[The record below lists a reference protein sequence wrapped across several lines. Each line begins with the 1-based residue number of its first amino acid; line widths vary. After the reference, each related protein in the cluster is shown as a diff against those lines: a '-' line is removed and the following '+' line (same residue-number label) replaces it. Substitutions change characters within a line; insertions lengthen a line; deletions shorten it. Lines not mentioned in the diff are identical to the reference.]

1 MNSVKCYKSF
11 IGFWPRMILY
21 LIFPIVVAVLTYIQ
35 LGVFKHDWMIS
46 VVFCLTMFSTLALV
60 LLLDRWSIGPIYL
73 KKGQDDELIKTSPR
87 GAEFLKKVLRLD
99 IIFRSII
106 YLVLILI
113 IVAVTVITGSFEM
126 YSGKI
131 ISSAVLCI
139 LALDGVS
146 NLTVMVMRH
155 TEGSN
160 MFILVMYGL
169 EFALIPAAIN
179 IFLGITIVIYIVACI
194 YLILDV
200 ICITYNV
207 KEVNKL
213 VSVDWYTD

>member
-113 IVAVTVITGSFEM
+113 IVAVTAITGSFEM

-155 TEGSN
+155 TEGAN
-160 MFILVMYGL
+160 TLVLEMYGL
-169 EFALIPAAIN
+169 EFVFVPASIS
-179 IFLGITIVIYIVACI
+179 IFIGKPIAMYILAVF
-194 YLILDV
+194 YLVMDV
-200 ICITYNV
+200 ICISFNLKKV
-207 KEVNKL
+207 DKL